1 MNRRMLCTGRVA
13 ALVLVAGASCAMAKG
28 EWTRLYQG
36 TGTSGAASRKHEVG
50 NRNFFTPTAQPKPKA
65 VAPAEPPSL
74 KGWFVKDG
82 KKEAWTANGDMIS
95 CVLPGGG
102 WLASEKQYD
111 DFDLKIDYRIGPGGN
126 SGLGI
131 RFPTVGDPAHAGMEI
146 QILDDDAPEYK
157 GKLVDAQYTGG
168 LYYQVA
174 PKAHPAKA
182 PGQWNRYEVHCK
194 GDLVRVKL
202 NGVLIQDCDVSK
214 ETNGKGG
221 HKSLAERPRKGHIG
235 MQSHGHQVD
244 FRNIEIREL

>member
-1 MNRRMLCTGRVA
+1 MLCTGGVA
-13 ALVLVAGASCAMAKG
+13 ALALLATATCVQAKG
-28 EWTRLYQG
+28 EWVRLYNG
-36 TGTSGAASRKHEVG
+36 SSPGGSSYGSEAG
-50 NRNFFTPTAQPKPKA
+50 NRNFFTKTAQPSKRK
-65 VAPAEPPSL
+65 APAEPPSL
-74 KGWFVKDG
+74 KGWHVKDG
-82 KKEAWTANGDMIS
+82 KTEAWKANGEMIS

-102 WLASEKQYD
+102 WLASDKQYG
-111 DFDLKIDYRIGPGGN
+111 DFELKIDYRIGPGGN

-131 RFPTVGDPAHAGMEI
+131 RFPTVGDPAHEGIEI
-146 QILDDDAPEYK
+146 QILDDNAPEYK

-174 PKAHPAKA
+174 AKSHPAKA
-182 PGQWNRYEVHCK
+182 PGQWNHYDVYCK
-194 GDLVRVKL
+194 GDIVRVKL

-221 HKSLAERPRKGHIG
+221 HKSLAARPRKGHIG